1 MIMNPPNDMPRFG
14 CVLNPLDENPRIAV
28 IYPRRGKSVLP
39 SLIAK
44 HYKAAKGKEESE
56 FSPNI
61 IIIDELIN

>member
-1 MIMNPPNDMPRFG
+1 MSKFDLPEQTEPPYFMPL
-14 CVLNPLDENPRIAV
+14 VQKSKNAV
-28 IYPRRGKSVLP
+28 IYPRRGKSVSP
-39 SLIAK
+39 GLIAK